1 MIKLYSYWRSTCS
14 WRVRIALQWK
24 ELTHEIVPVH
34 LVADGG
40 QQHGAEYLAK
50 NPMAQV
56 PLLEETGASAG
67 GAETVWRLGQSLA
80 ILAYLE
86 ERYPEPALLPGDIH
100 QRAMVRQLA
109 ELVSSGIQP
118 LQNLSVLNHLTEL
131 GQDSKAWS
139 QRWIHRGLLAFDR
152 TSRQTRGD
160 FCVGDRLSWADVC
173 LIPQL
178 YNARRFGVDLS
189 EVPALLA
196 IEARCEAL
204 EAFQRAHADRQVDAP
219 APA

>member
-24 ELTHEIVPVH
+24 ELAHEIVPVH
-34 LVADGG
+34 LIAEGG
-40 QQHGAEYLAK
+40 QQHAAEYRAK

-56 PLLEETGASAG
+56 PLLEETAAG
-67 GAETVWRLGQSLA
+67 GAEIVWRMGQSLA
-80 ILAYLE
+80 IMAYLE
-86 ERYPEPALLPGDIH
+86 ERHPQPALLPDDVF

-118 LQNLSVLNHLTEL
+118 LQNLSVLNHLSNDL
-131 GQDSKAWS
+131 GQDSKAWA
-139 QRWIHRGLLAFDR
+139 QRWIHRGLLAFDQ
-152 TSRQTRGD
+152 TARQTRAA
-160 FCVGDRLSWADVC
+160 FCVGDRLSWADIC

-189 EVPALLA
+189 EVPALVA

-204 EAFQRAHADRQVDAP
+204 EAFQRAHPDRQVDAP